1 MHTANNSYIEILKQS
16 LTKKI
21 ELLEIDLDDVLRV
34 VTAVYRPEG
43 IAEKW
48 AAEKNANLDFYGN
61 RWWVVVK

>member
-1 MHTANNSYIEILKQS
+1 M
-16 LTKKI
+16 KKI
-21 ELLEIDLDDVLRV
+21 ELLEIDLDDVVRV

-48 AAEKNANLDFYGN
+48 AAEKYANLDFYGN